1 MSEDLDRLL
10 ELEFEQFKVD
20 AYLRKSLTK
29 SEQNE
34 RIFLSKKIEKELAD
48 TEKYYQLVV
57 YQKDHYKECEKFKQI
72 IEKLNKSKEAIE
84 KEIKFFDSR
93 NPPQSH
99 VHQDMFLKII

>member
-1 MSEDLDRLL
+1 MNKDLEQLLSFPVLNEQDQSEYNQL
-10 ELEFEQFKVD
+10 K
-20 AYLRKSLTK
+20 A
-29 SEQNE
+29 
-34 RIFLSKKIEKELAD
+34 KIEKELAD

-57 YQKDHYKECEKFKQI
+57 YQKDHFKECEKFKQI

-99 VHQDMFLKII
+99 VHQDMFLKIISEVMI